1 MMAVRP
7 AWRWTCQTGRRQ
19 TMKEPTVTGKNS
31 VTFVKGLLIMSDPLK
46 PLFGGP
52 GGALEQLA
60 RRAAEVDALTA
71 LVRRS
76 LPDPLGPHVTASTRR
91 GEDLFIT
98 VDSAAWAARTRYA
111 GATLLERMA
120 AAGQPVTG
128 KVRVRI
134 GRPGA

>member
-1 MMAVRP
+1 
-7 AWRWTCQTGRRQ
+7 
-19 TMKEPTVTGKNS
+19 MKEPTATGKNS
-31 VTFVKGLLIMSDPLK
+31 VTFVKALLIMSDPLK

-76 LPDPLGPHVTASTRR
+76 LPDPLGPHVISSTRH
-91 GEDLFIT
+91 GLDLVIT

-111 GATLLERMA
+111 GAGLLERLA
-120 AAGQPVTG
+120 AAGETVPG
-128 KVRVRI
+128 RVRVRV
-134 GRPGA
+134 GRPVA

>member
-1 MMAVRP
+1 
-7 AWRWTCQTGRRQ
+7 
-19 TMKEPTVTGKNS
+19 MKEPVITGKNS
-31 VTFVKGLLIMSDPLK
+31 VTFVKSILIMSDPLK

-60 RRAAEVDALTA
+60 RRAAEVDALTS

-76 LPDPLGPHVTASTRR
+76 LPDPLGPHVVSSTRH
-91 GEDLFIT
+91 GEDLVIT

-111 GATLLERMA
+111 GAGLLERLA
-120 AAGQPVTG
+120 AAGQAVPG
-128 KVRVRI
+128 RVRVRV